1 MKLEISM
8 VLLLCVWATLAKDL
22 MTPILDILGELKKI
36 KTMEERLNSL
46 NDEVRE
52 LRSKNE
58 GTVNYYYLTGETRFL
73 FFYSMKRIMKGSSF
87 HLLISFISSLSL
99 FLQKR

>member
-8 VLLLCVWATLAKDL
+8 VLLLCVWATLAQDL

-73 FFYSMKRIMKGSSF
+73 FF
-87 HLLISFISSLSL
+87 L
-99 FLQKR
+99 